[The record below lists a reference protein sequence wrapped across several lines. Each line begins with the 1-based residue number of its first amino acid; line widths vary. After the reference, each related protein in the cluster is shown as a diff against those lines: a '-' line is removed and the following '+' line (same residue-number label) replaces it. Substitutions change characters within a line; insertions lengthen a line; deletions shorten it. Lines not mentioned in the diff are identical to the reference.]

1 MGALEKRAQGMRDR
15 GVSALCTW
23 ILGRSCPIKMANRQ
37 YMQVTVHLLG
47 CLQHS
52 ASDHLVKLLAAKVV
66 QQAAL
71 INKNTAGCKLG

>member
-1 MGALEKRAQGMRDR
+1 M
-15 GVSALCTW
+15 
-23 ILGRSCPIKMANRQ
+23 KMANRQ